1 MTATTL
7 ALLIPIVALIAVFSF
22 VSVAAWAEQRTK
34 EREVFYRSEVFKKLA
49 DSSGEQAQQVLAMMR
64 EQERAAEERRREG
77 LRLGGVVVTMVG
89 VGLAVMLAVLS
100 PDNGAWAIGL
110 IPLLVGVALLVYEYV
125 LAPRKPAGGKVDSG
139 SLS

>member
-7 ALLIPIVALIAVFSF
+7 ALLIPIVALIGVFSF

-34 EREVFYRSEVFKKLA
+34 EREVFYRSEIFKKLA

-77 LRLGGVVVTMVG
+77 RRLGGIVVALVG

-100 PDNGAWAIGL
+100 PVSGAWSVGL
-110 IPLLVGVALLVYEYV
+110 IPLLVGVALLAYEYV
-125 LAPRKPAGGKVDSG
+125 LAARRPAAGSVDAG
-139 SLS
+139 RLS